1 MDPLVSVIMPIYN
14 GERHLRQSL
23 ESVLGQTY
31 RNIELLAVDNNSSD
45 RSLEVVEEYA
55 RKDSRVR
62 LLRCT
67 RQGPAFARNM
77 GIREA
82 SGRFIAFLDC
92 DDLWALS
99 KLEEQLS
106 FMCEHGH
113 ALTHTNYERISEEG
127 EFICEVKC
135 RRSELTYEQ
144 LLRSNSIGCLTAIY
158 DAEMLGKRYMP
169 LIQARQDYGLWL
181 AILKDDCNAHCLPTN
196 LAKYR
201 VRSGKSVSSDKLR
214 LVRYNWKLFRQVE
227 QLSMVRSVYF
237 LMWNIYRK
245 LIQ

>member
-1 MDPLVSVIMPIYN
+1 MDPLVSVIMPVYN
-14 GERHLRQSL
+14 GEKHLRQSL

-31 RNIELLAVDNNSSD
+31 RNIELLAVDNNSLD
-45 RSLEVVEEYA
+45 RSPEVVEEYA

-62 LLRCT
+62 LLRCA

-92 DDLWALS
+92 DDLWAVS

-106 FMCEHGH
+106 FMCEHGY

-127 EFICEVKC
+127 ELISEVKC
-135 RRSELTYEQ
+135 RQSELPYEQ

-181 AILKDDCNAHCLPTN
+181 AILKDGFSAYCLPRN

-201 VRSGKSVSSDKLR
+201 VRSGKSVSSNKLR
-214 LVRYNWKLFRQVE
+214 LVRYNWRLFRHVE
-227 QLSMVRSVYF
+227 QLSLARSAYC

-245 LIQ
+245 LGQ